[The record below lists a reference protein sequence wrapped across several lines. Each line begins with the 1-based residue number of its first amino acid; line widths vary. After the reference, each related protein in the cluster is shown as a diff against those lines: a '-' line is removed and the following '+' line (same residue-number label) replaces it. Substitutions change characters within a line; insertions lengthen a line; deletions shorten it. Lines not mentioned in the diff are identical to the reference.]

1 MTAKQGTAGTKN
13 YTVAGKTLEDI
24 NADMMKKGPPD
35 PNDKKR
41 FSGSCLGE
49 LDLKIASADFDF
61 KTTDGSSPIEV
72 TATLKGGTITCNT
85 TTTMPKLA
93 SDKDLSIDAK
103 KEWKR
108 FLSKVQIHEDGH
120 ADSYLKLATSISN
133 DLNAMSGK
141 ATGKDEK
148 TAQILA
154 AKDLT
159 TQIGTKLSG
168 TNSLSQ
174 QIKDD
179 AKAYDAKTKHG
190 QTQGAVL
197 DTSIT

>member
-1 MTAKQGTAGTKN
+1 MTSKQGTASTKN
-13 YTVAGKTLEDI
+13 YNVVGKTLEDI
-24 NADMMKKGPPD
+24 NTDMMKKGPPD

-41 FSGSCLGE
+41 YSGSCLGE
-49 LDLKIASADFDF
+49 LVLDIKSGDFDF
-61 KTTDGSSPIEV
+61 ATTDGSSPIEV

-93 SDKDLSIDAK
+93 SNKDLSDDAK

-108 FLSKVQIHEDGH
+108 FISKVQVHEDGH
-120 ADSYLKLATSISN
+120 ADSYLKLAKAISD
-133 DLNAMSGK
+133 DLNTVSGK
-141 ATGKDEK
+141 GTGKDERS
-148 TAQILA
+148 AQAAA

-159 TQIGTKLSG
+159 GQISKKLSG

-197 DTSIT
+197 DASIT

>member
-1 MTAKQGTAGTKN
+1 MTAKQGTASTKT
-13 YTVAGKTLEDI
+13 YTVVGKTLEEI
-24 NADMMKKGPPD
+24 NKDMQKKGPPD
-35 PNDKKR
+35 PNDGKKY
-41 FSGSCLGE
+41 SGSCRGE
-49 LDLKIASADFDF
+49 LDLKIGSSDFDF

-72 TATLKGGTITCNT
+72 TATLKGGTIACNT
-85 TTTMPKLA
+85 VTTMPKLA
-93 SDKDLSIDAK
+93 SDKDLSDDAK

-108 FLSKVQIHEDGH
+108 FVSKVQVHEDGH

-133 DLNAMSGK
+133 DLNTMSGK
-141 ATGKDEK
+141 GTGKDER
-148 TAQILA
+148 TAQVLA

-159 TQIGTKLSG
+159 TQIATKLSG

-197 DTSIT
+197 DASIT

>member
-1 MTAKQGTAGTKN
+1 MTSKQGSASTKYYN
-13 YTVAGKTLEDI
+13 VLGKTLEDI

-41 FSGSCLGE
+41 YSGSCLGE
-49 LDLKIASADFDF
+49 LVLEIKGSDLDF
-61 KTTDGSSPIEV
+61 KTTDGSSPTEV
-72 TATLKGGTITCNT
+72 TVTLKGGTMTCNT

-93 SDKDLSIDAK
+93 SDKDLSADAK

-108 FLSKVQIHEDGH
+108 FVSKVQVHEDGH
-120 ADSYLKLATSISN
+120 ADSYLKLAKAISD
-133 DLNAMSGK
+133 DLNTMSGK
-141 ATGKDEK
+141 GTGNDERS
-148 TAQILA
+148 AQAAA

-159 TQIGTKLSG
+159 AQISKKLSG
-168 TNSLSQ
+168 TNSLAQ

-197 DTSIT
+197 DASIT

>member
-13 YTVAGKTLEDI
+13 YTVVGKTLEDI

-41 FSGSCLGE
+41 YSGSCLGE
-49 LDLKIASADFDF
+49 LDLKIASSDFDF

-72 TATLKGGTITCNT
+72 TATLKGGTIACNT

-108 FLSKVQIHEDGH
+108 FLSKVQVHEDGH
-120 ADSYLKLATSISN
+120 ADSYLKLATSIAN
-133 DLNAMSGK
+133 DLNTMSGK

-159 TQIGTKLSG
+159 TQIATKLSG

>member
-1 MTAKQGTAGTKN
+1 MTSKQGTASTKN
-13 YTVAGKTLEDI
+13 YAVVGKTLEDI

-49 LDLKIASADFDF
+49 LDLKIASGDFDF

-72 TATLKGGTITCNT
+72 TATLKGGTIACNT

-93 SDKDLSIDAK
+93 SDKDLSVDAK

-108 FLSKVQIHEDGH
+108 FLSKVQVHEDGH
-120 ADSYLKLATSISN
+120 ADSYLKLAKTISD
-133 DLNAMSGK
+133 DLNTISGTG
-141 ATGKDEK
+141 TGKDEK
-148 TAQILA
+148 TAQVAA

-159 TQIGTKLSG
+159 TQISTKLSG

-190 QTQGAVL
+190 ATQGAVL
-197 DTSIT
+197 DASIT

>member
-1 MTAKQGTAGTKN
+1 MTSKQGTASTKN
-13 YTVAGKTLEDI
+13 YSVAGKTLDDI
-24 NADMMKKGPPD
+24 NNDMMKKGPPD

-41 FSGSCLGE
+41 YSGSCLGE
-49 LDLKIASADFDF
+49 LDLKIGSGDFDF

-72 TATLKGGTITCNT
+72 TATLKGGTIACNT

-93 SDKDLSIDAK
+93 SDKDLSDDAK

-108 FLSKVQIHEDGH
+108 FISKVQVHEDGH
-120 ADSYLKLATSISN
+120 ADSYLKLAKTISD
-133 DLNAMSGK
+133 DLNTMSGK
-141 ATGKDEK
+141 GTGKDER
-148 TAQILA
+148 TAQVAA

-159 TQIGTKLSG
+159 TQIATKLSG

-197 DTSIT
+197 DASIT

>member
-1 MTAKQGTAGTKN
+1 MTGKQGTASTKN
-13 YTVAGKTLEDI
+13 YAVVGKTLEDI

-41 FSGSCLGE
+41 YSGSCLGE
-49 LDLKIASADFDF
+49 LDLKITSGDFDF

-93 SDKDLSIDAK
+93 SDKDLSVDAK

-108 FLSKVQIHEDGH
+108 FLSKVQLHEDGH
-120 ADSYLKLATSISN
+120 ADSYLKLATSIAN
-133 DLNAMSGK
+133 DLNSMSGK
-141 ATGKDEK
+141 GTGKDEK
-148 TAQILA
+148 TAQVLA

-159 TQIGTKLSG
+159 TQIATKLSG

>member
-1 MTAKQGTAGTKN
+1 MTAKQGTAGSKT
-13 YTVAGKTLEDI
+13 YTVVGKTLEDI

-35 PNDKKR
+35 PNSKQR
-41 FSGSCLGE
+41 YSGSCLGE
-49 LDLKIASADFDF
+49 LVLDIKSSDFDF
-61 KTTDGSSPIEV
+61 KTTDGSSPTEV
-72 TATLKGGTITCNT
+72 TVTLKGGTLTCNT

-93 SDKDLSIDAK
+93 SDKDLSVDAK

-108 FLSKVQIHEDGH
+108 FLSKVQLHEDGH
-120 ADSYLKLATSISN
+120 ADSYLKLAKTISD
-133 DLNAMSGK
+133 DLNTLSGK

-148 TAQILA
+148 TAQALA
-154 AKDLT
+154 VKDLT
-159 TQIGTKLSG
+159 TQISTKLSG

-197 DTSIT
+197 DASIT

>member
-1 MTAKQGTAGTKN
+1 MTSKQGTASTRN

-49 LDLKIASADFDF
+49 LVLDIKSTDFDF

-72 TATLKGGTITCNT
+72 TATLKGGTMTCNT

-93 SDKDLSIDAK
+93 SDKDLSADAK

-108 FLSKVQIHEDGH
+108 FLSKVQVHEDGH
-120 ADSYLKLATSISN
+120 ADSYLKLAKTISD
-133 DLNAMSGK
+133 DLNKMSGTG
-141 ATGKDEK
+141 TGKDERS
-148 TAQILA
+148 AQAAA

-159 TQIGTKLSG
+159 TQIAKNLSG

-174 QIKDD
+174 QVKDD

-197 DTSIT
+197 DASIT

>member
-1 MTAKQGTAGTKN
+1 MTSKQGTASTRN

-49 LDLKIASADFDF
+49 LVLDIKSSDFDF

-72 TATLKGGTITCNT
+72 TATLKGGTMTCNT

-93 SDKDLSIDAK
+93 SDKDLSADAK

-108 FLSKVQIHEDGH
+108 FLSKVQVHEDGN
-120 ADSYLKLATSISN
+120 ADSYLKLAKTISD
-133 DLNAMSGK
+133 DLNKMSGTG
-141 ATGKDEK
+141 TGKDERS
-148 TAQILA
+148 AQAAA

-159 TQIGTKLSG
+159 TQIAKNLSG

-174 QIKDD
+174 QVKDD

-190 QTQGAVL
+190 QTQGAEL
-197 DTSIT
+197 DASIT

>member
-1 MTAKQGTAGTKN
+1 MTSKQGTAGTKN
-13 YTVAGKTLEDI
+13 YTVVGKTLEDI

-41 FSGSCLGE
+41 HSGSCLGE
-49 LDLKIASADFDF
+49 LVLDIKGSDLDF
-61 KTTDGSSPIEV
+61 KTTDGSSPTEV
-72 TATLKGGTITCNT
+72 TATLKGGTLTCNT

-93 SDKDLSIDAK
+93 SDKDLSADAK

-108 FLSKVQIHEDGH
+108 FISKVQVHEDGH
-120 ADSYLKLATSISN
+120 ADSYLKLAKAISD
-133 DLNAMSGK
+133 DLNTMSGK
-141 ATGKDEK
+141 GTGKDER
-148 TAQILA
+148 TAQAAA

-159 TQIGTKLSG
+159 TQIASKLSG
-168 TNSLSQ
+168 TNSLAQ

-197 DTSIT
+197 DASIP